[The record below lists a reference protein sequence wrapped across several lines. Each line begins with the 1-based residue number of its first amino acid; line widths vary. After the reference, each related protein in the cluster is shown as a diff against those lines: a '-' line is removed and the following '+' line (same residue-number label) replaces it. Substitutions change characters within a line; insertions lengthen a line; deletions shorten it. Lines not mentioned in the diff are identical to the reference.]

1 MARSSPLSLL
11 HRHPF
16 HDHEDGSPSPSSSP
30 LTGSLCSLAGRP
42 SVTLW
47 VSQRVCSGRVE
58 AAEMDDSVSLDSCFP
73 CATAA
78 NALPCAQRRCGKS
91 PVAPSDLGCLPEA
104 GHRRASVP
112 PAIGTVFGVSRKP
125 SDSVGAEAAWA
136 PSPPLGSSYFI
147 LSFMLHQCQSSL
159 RPLVCR
165 TSGPLHMPD
174 GLLSASRCHPFPR
187 CSHALRPGERST
199 PPPLP
204 EWLPCGVPRR
214 AHPTLSG

>member
-1 MARSSPLSLL
+1 M
-11 HRHPF
+11 
-16 HDHEDGSPSPSSSP
+16 
-30 LTGSLCSLAGRP
+30 
-42 SVTLW
+42 
-47 VSQRVCSGRVE
+47 
-58 AAEMDDSVSLDSCFP
+58 
-73 CATAA
+73 
-78 NALPCAQRRCGKS
+78 
-91 PVAPSDLGCLPEA
+91 
-104 GHRRASVP
+104 P
-112 PAIGTVFGVSRKP
+112 PAIGIVFGVSRKP

-165 TSGPLHMPD
+165 TSGPWHMSG

-214 AHPTLSG
+214 ACTSYPLRGAGELLEGRGWAPPVSQVVLFVGDDRVHLTQPEENRAPAEDPLQVTGWRGGAASCLIIYSCSVFR